1 MSDNIVTNVGL
12 YSANVVIEYNVD
24 QKVVKPVIKVNSLA
38 TTEEITQAA
47 KNAIYALNQAT
58 FELANRDY
66 AIPDPLKEYIATS
79 MKQIEEQ
86 KELEKQYAD
95 NDEIL
100 NVKDGGVESHSQ

>member
-38 TTEEITQAA
+38 TKEEVSHAVDM
-47 KNAIYALNQAT
+47 AIFALSESVKALHSEDFT
-58 FELANRDY
+58 
-66 AIPDPLKEYIATS
+66 IPDPTKEFMTYQDDRKS
-79 MKQIEEQ
+79 VYK
-86 KELEKQYAD
+86 D